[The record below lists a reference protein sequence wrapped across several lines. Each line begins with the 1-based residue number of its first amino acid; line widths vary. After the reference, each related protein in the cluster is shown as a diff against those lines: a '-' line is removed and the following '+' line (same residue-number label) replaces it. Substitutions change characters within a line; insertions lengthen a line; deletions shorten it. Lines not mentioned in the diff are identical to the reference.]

1 MQRIALFAAPDI
13 AVLLVPA
20 LIAIEERHHA
30 GRKLDRDRARGRAT
44 RSRYGASAGQLAL
57 RLRYEIR
64 RKLVQYVGIVC
75 DRVLGNTEDRLRAN
89 RRETEHTQVVTNI
102 RMLR

>member
-13 AVLLVPA
+13 AVLVVPA
-20 LIAIEERHHA
+20 LIAIEGRHHA

-44 RSRYGASAGQLAL
+44 DLRTGTSDGQLAL

-64 RKLVQYVGIVC
+64 RKLAQYVGIVC
-75 DRVLGNTEDRLRAN
+75 DRFLGNTEDRLRAN
-89 RRETEHTQVVTNI
+89 RQETEDTQVVTNI